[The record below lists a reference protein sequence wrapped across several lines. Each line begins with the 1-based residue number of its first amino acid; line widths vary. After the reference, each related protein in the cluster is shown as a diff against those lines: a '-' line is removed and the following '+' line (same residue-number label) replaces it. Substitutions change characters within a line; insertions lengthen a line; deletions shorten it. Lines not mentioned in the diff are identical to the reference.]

1 MELVPLETDRLCHD
15 LNKKAASWTETQ
27 PRLTNVYSQNLPD
40 TVV

>member
-1 MELVPLETDRLCHD
+1 MERDPLETNRLCHD
-15 LNKKAASWTETQ
+15 LNEKAARWTETQ